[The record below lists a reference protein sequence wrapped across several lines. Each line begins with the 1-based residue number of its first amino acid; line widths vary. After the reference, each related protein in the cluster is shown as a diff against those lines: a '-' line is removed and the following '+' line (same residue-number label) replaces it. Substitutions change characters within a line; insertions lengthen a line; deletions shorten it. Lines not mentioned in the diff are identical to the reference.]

1 MRKPKTSAKKSSA
14 KTAAKKKKP
23 VKKAAASK
31 SAKKP
36 LKAQPATA
44 KRSAG
49 KKSVRAPAK
58 KAAKRT
64 AKKTAGKKAA
74 VKKAPGKKAP
84 AKKSAAKKNPAKK
97 ISATKTPAKKI
108 GAARKA
114 RAARPAARSTA
125 RARLEA
131 RSRVAP
137 ARVPARSTPK
147 TSKPAKTKPAAA
159 PKQSAPT
166 GWTPPVEYS
175 REEVIAISDRLLA
188 QPDIPLKLTED
199 IFRIHEV
206 GLDWDMGCMVYEPKD
221 PSQVAVG
228 ADGKKIGIFLLHGG
242 SGDYKSMEPIAKLY
256 AGKFGH
262 KAVAMTF
269 PGRHY
274 FDSPTR
280 DWPGDT
286 INKDG
291 TVRTPIWL
299 RGEKITPDMYE
310 VVNDDTKRLRY
321 GIRTVARAK
330 PGTIFYDRM
339 AGWLPAFETAMKDA
353 MRRHFPEGEYSI
365 YVTGHSTGGPHVF
378 MMCQR
383 VPNIAGV
390 IAVENSPFGFIQE
403 EQHNWSG
410 ALGKVAGFER
420 VSKKPAPRTDP
431 FDELYIRT
439 WRDRARYAGPEALG
453 QEGPAALMRLPW
465 LMEEILD
472 WWNKTKMRPQFKAEY
487 ILTHNIK
494 SSLRKAAEATA
505 KRLGLSGPEKE
516 ALVKRYLSLPYP
528 VTGPGAKPVP
538 PVLFGISKD
547 SRDHSPEVYEEV
559 VLPMF
564 RDRIDPA
571 PKVMVTRF
579 GAGVHVYT
587 KAEKDLPL
595 GIGPAVAEFYHQ
607 AITGGYFVT
616 K

>member
-1 MRKPKTSAKKSSA
+1 MRKPKTSAKK
-14 KTAAKKKKP
+14 TAAKKLGTKKTAKKKSLVKKAKPASVKKP
-23 VKKAAASK
+23 VKKASKAKAAKSK
-31 SAKKP
+31 RPANTKKA
-36 LKAQPATA
+36 LK
-44 KRSAG
+44 
-49 KKSVRAPAK
+49 KKAVKKAVPKKISKKVVAK
-58 KAAKRT
+58 KAAK
-64 AKKTAGKKAA
+64 KKS
-74 VKKAPGKKAP
+74 P
-84 AKKSAAKKNPAKK
+84 AKKV
-97 ISATKTPAKKI
+97 TV
-108 GAARKA
+108 ARKV
-114 RAARPAARSTA
+114 RAARPAARTTA

-131 RSRVAP
+131 RNRPATRPSAVAKP
-137 ARVPARSTPK
+137 VKAKSSAPK
-147 TSKPAKTKPAAA
+147 SSPAK
-159 PKQSAPT
+159 SAPVS
-166 GWTPPVEYS
+166 GWTPPAEYS
-175 REEVIAISDRLLA
+175 RAEVIAISDRLIA
-188 QPDIPLKLTED
+188 QPDIPLKQTED

-221 PSQVAVG
+221 PSQIAVG

-262 KAVAMTF
+262 KCVAMTF

-321 GIRTVARAK
+321 GVRTVARAK

-410 ALGKVAGFER
+410 ALGKVAGYER

-439 WRDRARYAGPEALG
+439 WRDRARYAGPESLG

-472 WWNKTKMRPQFKAEY
+472 FWNRTKMRPQFKAEY

-505 KRLGLSGPEKE
+505 KRMGLSGPDKE
-516 ALVKRYLSLPYP
+516 ALIKRYLSLPYP
-528 VTGPGAKPVP
+528 VMGPGAKPVP

-547 SRDHSPEVYEEV
+547 SRDHSPEVYQEV

-564 RDRIDPA
+564 KERIDPP

-579 GAGVHVYT
+579 GAGVHLYT

-607 AITGGYFVT
+607 AITGGYFLT

>member
-1 MRKPKTSAKKSSA
+1 MRKPKTSAKKTSA

-23 VKKAAASK
+23 VKKVAASK
-31 SAKKP
+31 GAKKP
-36 LKAQPATA
+36 LKAKPGKT
-44 KRSAG
+44 KRPAG
-49 KKSVRAPAK
+49 KKLVKAPAK
-58 KAAKRT
+58 KTVKRT
-64 AKKTAGKKAA
+64 AKKASAK
-74 VKKAPGKKAP
+74 P
-84 AKKSAAKKNPAKK
+84 AKKAKKASGKKTAAKKSPAKK
-97 ISATKTPAKKI
+97 IAAKKTPAKKI

-137 ARVPARSTPK
+137 ARVPARPTVTAK
-147 TSKPAKTKPAAA
+147 TSKLAKTKSAVA
-159 PKQSAPT
+159 PKKAALT

-188 QPDIPLKLTED
+188 QPDIPLKQTED

-242 SGDYKSMEPIAKLY
+242 SGDYKSMEAIAKLY

-299 RGEKITPDMYE
+299 RGEKITPEMYE

-505 KRLGLSGPEKE
+505 KRLGLAGPEKE

-564 RDRIDPA
+564 RERIDPA
-571 PKVMVTRF
+571 PRVMVTRF

>member
-1 MRKPKTSAKKSSA
+1 MRKPK
-14 KTAAKKKKP
+14 
-23 VKKAAASK
+23 K
-31 SAKKP
+31 SAPRK
-36 LKAQPATA
+36 
-44 KRSAG
+44 
-49 KKSVRAPAK
+49 VAK
-58 KAAKRT
+58 KAKAKT
-64 AKKTAGKKAA
+64 VALKAKSKASPKKLGP
-74 VKKAPGKKAP
+74 KKPGTKKAP
-84 AKKSAAKKNPAKK
+84 AKKVAKKVAKKTVKKVAKKTAAAKKTGTKKPLAKKVSAKKAVKKVAKK
-97 ISATKTPAKKI
+97 IISV
-108 GAARKA
+108 ARKKTV
-114 RAARPAARSTA
+114 ARPAARTTA

-131 RSRVAP
+131 RSKVA
-137 ARVPARSTPK
+137 ARPV
-147 TSKPAKTKPAAA
+147 AA
-159 PKQSAPT
+159 PKKLAPKSVAKAPSKT
-166 GWTPPVEYS
+166 AGGWTPPAEYS
-175 REEVIAISDRLLA
+175 RAEVIAISDRLLA
-188 QPDIPLKLTED
+188 QPDIPLKETED
-199 IFRIHEV
+199 IIRIHEV
-206 GLDWDMGCMVYEPKD
+206 GLDWDMGMMVYEPKD
-221 PSQVAVG
+221 PSQIARG

-242 SGDYKSMEPIAKLY
+242 SGDYKSMEAIARLY

-299 RGEKITPDMYE
+299 RGEHITPDQYE
-310 VVNDDTKRLRY
+310 VVTDDTKRMRY
-321 GIRTVARAK
+321 GVRTVARAK
-330 PGTIFYDRM
+330 PGTKFYDRM
-339 AGWLPAFETAMKDA
+339 AGWLPAFETGMKEA
-353 MRRHFPEGEYSI
+353 MRKHFPEADYSI

-403 EQHNWSG
+403 QQHNWSG

-453 QEGPAALMRLPW
+453 QEGPSALMRLPW
-465 LMEEILD
+465 LMEEIMD

-505 KRLGLSGPEKE
+505 NRLGLSGPDKQKLIE
-516 ALVKRYLSLPYP
+516 RYLSLPYP
-528 VTGPGAKPVP
+528 VKGGKPVP

-564 RDRIDPA
+564 RERIDPA
-571 PKVMVTRF
+571 PRVAVTRF

-607 AITGGYFVT
+607 AITGGYFLT

>member
-1 MRKPKTSAKKSSA
+1 MRKPKTSAKKTSA
-14 KTAAKKKKP
+14 KKTAAKKLGTKKTAKKKSLVKKAKPASVKKP
-23 VKKAAASK
+23 VKKASKAKAAKSK
-31 SAKKP
+31 RPANTKKA
-36 LKAQPATA
+36 LK
-44 KRSAG
+44 
-49 KKSVRAPAK
+49 KKAVKKAVPKKISKKVVAK
-58 KAAKRT
+58 KAAK
-64 AKKTAGKKAA
+64 KKS
-74 VKKAPGKKAP
+74 P
-84 AKKSAAKKNPAKK
+84 AKKV
-97 ISATKTPAKKI
+97 TV
-108 GAARKA
+108 ARKV
-114 RAARPAARSTA
+114 RAARPAARTTA

-131 RSRVAP
+131 RNRPATRPSAVAKP
-137 ARVPARSTPK
+137 VKAKSSAPK
-147 TSKPAKTKPAAA
+147 SSPAK
-159 PKQSAPT
+159 SAPVS
-166 GWTPPVEYS
+166 GWTPPAEYS
-175 REEVIAISDRLLA
+175 RAEVIAISDRLIA
-188 QPDIPLKLTED
+188 QPDIPLKQTED

-221 PSQVAVG
+221 PSQIAVG

-262 KAVAMTF
+262 KCVAMTF

-321 GIRTVARAK
+321 GVRTVARAK

-410 ALGKVAGFER
+410 ALGKVAGYER

-439 WRDRARYAGPEALG
+439 WRDRARYAGPESLG

-472 WWNKTKMRPQFKAEY
+472 FWNRTKMRPQFKAEY

-505 KRLGLSGPEKE
+505 KRMGLSGPDKE
-516 ALVKRYLSLPYP
+516 ALIKRYLSLPYP

-547 SRDHSPEVYEEV
+547 SRDHSPEVYQEV

-564 RDRIDPA
+564 KERIDPA

-579 GAGVHVYT
+579 GAGVHLYT

-607 AITGGYFVT
+607 AITGGYFLT

>member
-1 MRKPKTSAKKSSA
+1 MRKPKTSAKKTSA

-23 VKKAAASK
+23 VKKAAAGK

-36 LKAQPATA
+36 LKAKPGKT
-44 KRSAG
+44 KRPAG
-49 KKSVRAPAK
+49 KKLVKAPAK
-58 KAAKRT
+58 KTVKRT
-64 AKKTAGKKAA
+64 AKKASAK
-74 VKKAPGKKAP
+74 P
-84 AKKSAAKKNPAKK
+84 AKKAKKASGKKTAAK
-97 ISATKTPAKKI
+97 KTPAKKI

-137 ARVPARSTPK
+137 ARVPARPTVTPK
-147 TSKPAKTKPAAA
+147 TSKLAKTKSAAA
-159 PKQSAPT
+159 PKKPALT

-188 QPDIPLKLTED
+188 QPDIPLKQTED

-242 SGDYKSMEPIAKLY
+242 SGDYKSMEAIAKLY

-494 SSLRKAAEATA
+494 ASLRKAAEATA
-505 KRLGLSGPEKE
+505 KRLGLAGPEKE

-564 RDRIDPA
+564 RERIDPA
-571 PKVMVTRF
+571 PRVMVTRF

>member
-1 MRKPKTSAKKSSA
+1 MRKPKTSAKKTSA

-31 SAKKP
+31 GAKKP
-36 LKAQPATA
+36 LKAKPGKT
-44 KRSAG
+44 KRPAG
-49 KKSVRAPAK
+49 KKLVKAPAK
-58 KAAKRT
+58 KTVKRT
-64 AKKTAGKKAA
+64 AKKASAK
-74 VKKAPGKKAP
+74 P
-84 AKKSAAKKNPAKK
+84 AKKAKKASGKKTAAKKSPAKK
-97 ISATKTPAKKI
+97 IAAKKTPAKKI

-137 ARVPARSTPK
+137 ARVPARPTVTAK
-147 TSKPAKTKPAAA
+147 TSKLAKTKSAVA
-159 PKQSAPT
+159 PKKAALT

-188 QPDIPLKLTED
+188 QPDIPLKQTED

-242 SGDYKSMEPIAKLY
+242 SGDYKSMEAIAKLY

-299 RGEKITPDMYE
+299 RGEKITPEMYE

-505 KRLGLSGPEKE
+505 KRLGLAGPEKE

-564 RDRIDPA
+564 RERIDPA
-571 PKVMVTRF
+571 PRVMVTRF

-587 KAEKDLPL
+587 KAETDLPL

>member
-1 MRKPKTSAKKSSA
+1 MRKPKKTVKKAKTAKTKAAPKKTSGKKAAKKAKKSAPAKPAKSKLKAASKLVAKKKALGKKTSAKK
-14 KTAAKKKKP
+14 T
-23 VKKAAASK
+23 
-31 SAKKP
+31 
-36 LKAQPATA
+36 
-44 KRSAG
+44 
-49 KKSVRAPAK
+49 
-58 KAAKRT
+58 
-64 AKKTAGKKAA
+64 
-74 VKKAPGKKAP
+74 P
-84 AKKSAAKKNPAKK
+84 AKKSTVKKQAVAKKSVAP
-97 ISATKTPAKKI
+97 
-108 GAARKA
+108 ARKKS
-114 RAARPAARSTA
+114 AARPAARSTA

-131 RSRVAP
+131 RNRLTARPVKAKASAP
-137 ARVPARSTPK
+137 K
-147 TSKPAKTKPAAA
+147 KAA
-159 PKQSAPT
+159 PKKAAPKISAPKGAAPKSA
-166 GWTPPVEYS
+166 GWVPPAEYS
-175 REEVIAISDRLLA
+175 RAEVIAISDRLLA
-188 QPDIPLKLTED
+188 QPDIPLKQTED
-199 IFRIHEV
+199 IIRIHEV
-206 GLDWDMGCMVYEPKD
+206 GLDWDMGMMVYEPAD
-221 PSQVAVG
+221 PAKIARG

-242 SGDYKSMEPIAKLY
+242 SGDFKSMEPIAKLY

-299 RGEKITPDMYE
+299 RGETITPDMYE

-339 AGWLPAFETAMKDA
+339 AGWLPAFETGMKEA
-353 MRRHFPEGEYSI
+353 MRKHFPEADYSI

-472 WWNKTKMRPQFKAEY
+472 WWNKTRMRPQFKAEY

-505 KRLGLSGPEKE
+505 KRINLSGAEKE

-528 VTGPGAKPVP
+528 VQGGKPVP

-564 RDRIDPA
+564 KERIDPA

>member
-1 MRKPKTSAKKSSA
+1 MKK
-14 KTAAKKKKP
+14 
-23 VKKAAASK
+23 V
-31 SAKKP
+31 
-36 LKAQPATA
+36 
-44 KRSAG
+44 
-49 KKSVRAPAK
+49 
-58 KAAKRT
+58 
-64 AKKTAGKKAA
+64 AKKTAAAKKTGTKKPLAKKVSAKKA
-74 VKKAPGKKAP
+74 VKKV
-84 AKKSAAKKNPAKK
+84 AKK
-97 ISATKTPAKKI
+97 IVSV
-108 GAARKA
+108 ARKKTV
-114 RAARPAARSTA
+114 ARPAARTTA

-131 RSRVAP
+131 RSKVA
-137 ARVPARSTPK
+137 ARPV
-147 TSKPAKTKPAAA
+147 AA
-159 PKQSAPT
+159 PKKLAPKSVAKAPSKT
-166 GWTPPVEYS
+166 AGGWTPPAEYS
-175 REEVIAISDRLLA
+175 RAEVIAISDRLLA
-188 QPDIPLKLTED
+188 QPDIPLKETED
-199 IFRIHEV
+199 IIRIHEV
-206 GLDWDMGCMVYEPKD
+206 GLDWDMGMMVYEPKD
-221 PSQVAVG
+221 PSQIARG

-242 SGDYKSMEPIAKLY
+242 SGDYKSMEAIARLY

-299 RGEKITPDMYE
+299 RGEHITPDQYE
-310 VVNDDTKRLRY
+310 VVTDDTKRMRY
-321 GIRTVARAK
+321 GVRTVARAK
-330 PGTIFYDRM
+330 PGTKFYDRM
-339 AGWLPAFETAMKDA
+339 AGWLPAFETGMKEA
-353 MRRHFPEGEYSI
+353 MRKHFPEADYSI

-403 EQHNWSG
+403 QQHNWSG

-453 QEGPAALMRLPW
+453 QEGPSALMRLPW
-465 LMEEILD
+465 LMEEIMD

-505 KRLGLSGPEKE
+505 TRLGLSGPDKQKLIE
-516 ALVKRYLSLPYP
+516 RYLSLPYP
-528 VTGPGAKPVP
+528 VKGGKPVP

-564 RDRIDPA
+564 RERIDPA
-571 PKVMVTRF
+571 PRVAVTRF

-607 AITGGYFVT
+607 AITGGYFLT

>member
-1 MRKPKTSAKKSSA
+1 MRKPKTTGKKTTGK
-14 KTAAKKKKP
+14 KTAAKRKP
-23 VKKAAASK
+23 A
-31 SAKKP
+31 AKKP
-36 LKAQPATA
+36 AAA
-44 KRSAG
+44 K
-49 KKSVRAPAK
+49 K
-58 KAAKRT
+58 KAAKT
-64 AKKTAGKKAA
+64 LAKAKTKAVAKKASVAKQRAKAKAVKTPARKTAAGKKAA
-74 VKKAPGKKAP
+74 GKKAVKKT
-84 AKKSAAKKNPAKK
+84 AKKTGAKKAAAKT
-97 ISATKTPAKKI
+97 SV
-108 GAARKA
+108 ARKA

-131 RSRVAP
+131 RNRVPPRPAKVKSPAPKAAKKTAKTSPKISGKTP
-137 ARVPARSTPK
+137 ARTGS
-147 TSKPAKTKPAAA
+147 
-159 PKQSAPT
+159 
-166 GWTPPVEYS
+166 GWTPPAEYS
-175 REEVIAISDRLLA
+175 RAEIIAISDRLLA
-188 QPDIPLKLTED
+188 QPDIPLKQTED
-199 IFRIHEV
+199 IIRIREV
-206 GLDWDMGCMVYEPKD
+206 GLDWDMGMMVYEPKD
-221 PSQVAVG
+221 PAKIARG

-242 SGDYKSMEPIAKLY
+242 SGDFKSMEPIAKLY

-299 RGEKITPDMYE
+299 RGETITPDQYE

-321 GIRTVARAK
+321 GVRTVARAK

-339 AGWLPAFETAMKDA
+339 AGWLPAFETGMKEA
-353 MRRHFPEGEYSI
+353 MRKHFPEADYSI

-453 QEGPAALMRLPW
+453 QEGPSALMRLPW

-505 KRLGLSGPEKE
+505 SRLGLSGPEKQK
-516 ALVKRYLSLPYP
+516 LVERYLSLPYP
-528 VTGPGAKPVP
+528 VRGGKPVP

-564 RDRIDPA
+564 RDRVDPP
-571 PKVMVTRF
+571 PKAMVTRF

-607 AITGGYFVT
+607 AITGGYFLV

>member
-1 MRKPKTSAKKSSA
+1 MRKPKKSARRKTGIKTAVKRVAKKGVAKTVAVKKSKTLAKKKPAKRVVAKKSYAKKSLDKKAVAKKTSAKK
-14 KTAAKKKKP
+14 
-23 VKKAAASK
+23 
-31 SAKKP
+31 
-36 LKAQPATA
+36 PAL
-44 KRSAG
+44 
-49 KKSVRAPAK
+49 
-58 KAAKRT
+58 
-64 AKKTAGKKAA
+64 
-74 VKKAPGKKAP
+74 
-84 AKKSAAKKNPAKK
+84 KKSAAKKTTAKK
-97 ISATKTPAKKI
+97 TV
-108 GAARKA
+108 ARKV
-114 RAARPAARSTA
+114 RAARPAARTTA
-125 RARLEA
+125 RTRLEA
-131 RSRVAP
+131 RSRVVARP
-137 ARVPARSTPK
+137 AAG
-147 TSKPAKTKPAAA
+147 KPAKPVKAAVKAKASAA
-159 PKQSAPT
+159 PKSSAMAT
-166 GWTPPVEYS
+166 WTPPVEYS
-175 REEVIAISDRLLA
+175 RAEVIAISDRLLA
-188 QPDIPLKLTED
+188 QADIPLKQTED
-199 IFRIHEV
+199 IIRIHEV
-206 GLDWDMGCMVYEPKD
+206 GLDWDMGMMVYEPKD
-221 PSQVAVG
+221 PAKVARG
-228 ADGKKIGIFLLHGG
+228 ADGKKIGVFLLHGG
-242 SGDYKSMEPIAKLY
+242 SGDYKSMEIIAKLY

-262 KAVAMTF
+262 KCVAMTF

-291 TVRTPIWL
+291 TVRVPMWL

-330 PGTIFYDRM
+330 PGTMFYDRM
-339 AGWLPAFETAMKDA
+339 AGWLPAFETGMKEA
-353 MRRHFPEGEYSI
+353 MRKHFPEADYSI

-410 ALGKVAGFER
+410 ALGKVAGYAR
-420 VSKKPAPRTDP
+420 VSTKPAPRTDP

-439 WRDRARYAGPEALG
+439 WRDRARYAGPESLG

-472 WWNKTKMRPQFKAEY
+472 WWNKSKMRPQFKAEY

-494 SSLRKAAEATA
+494 SSLRKAAETTA
-505 KRLGLSGPEKE
+505 KRLNLSGPDKE
-516 ALVKRYLSLPYP
+516 ALIKRYLSLPYP
-528 VTGPGAKPVP
+528 VKGAKPVP
-538 PVLFGISKD
+538 PVLFAISKD
-547 SRDHSPEVYEEV
+547 SRDHSPEVYAEV

-564 RDRIDPA
+564 KERVDPA

-607 AITGGYFVT
+607 AITGGYFRV

>member
-1 MRKPKTSAKKSSA
+1 MAKKTSAPLRKKTHA
-14 KTAAKKKKP
+14 RPAVRTTARTRL
-23 VKKAAASK
+23 AARNNRVPSRA
-31 SAKKP
+31 
-36 LKAQPATA
+36 ATRA
-44 KRSAG
+44 
-49 KKSVRAPAK
+49 VVAPAK
-58 KAAKRT
+58 AKP
-64 AKKTAGKKAA
+64 ASKP
-74 VKKAPGKKAP
+74 VKAP
-84 AKKSAAKKNPAKK
+84 AKVPAK
-97 ISATKTPAKKI
+97 
-108 GAARKA
+108 
-114 RAARPAARSTA
+114 
-125 RARLEA
+125 
-131 RSRVAP
+131 VQ
-137 ARVPARSTPK
+137 
-147 TSKPAKTKPAAA
+147 AKTKPAA
-159 PKQSAPT
+159 S
-166 GWTPPVEYS
+166 WTPPSDYS
-175 REEVIAISDRLLA
+175 RAEVIAVSDRLLA
-188 QPDIPLKLTED
+188 QPDIPLKQTED
-199 IFRIHEV
+199 VFRIHEV
-206 GLDWDMGCMVYEPKD
+206 GLDWDMGAMVYEPQD
-221 PSQVAVG
+221 PSKVARG

-286 INKDG
+286 INGDG
-291 TVRTPIWL
+291 TVRMPIWL
-299 RGEKITPDMYE
+299 KGEKITPDQYE

-321 GIRTVARAK
+321 GVRTVARAK
-330 PGTIFYDRM
+330 PGTVFHDRM
-339 AGWLPAFETAMKDA
+339 AGWLPAFETGMIDA
-353 MRRHFPEGEYSI
+353 MRRHFPESEYSI

-403 EQHNWSG
+403 QQHNWSG
-410 ALGKVAGFER
+410 ALGKVEGYER

-453 QEGPAALMRLPW
+453 QEGPTALMRLPW
-465 LMEEILD
+465 LMEEIMD
-472 WWNKTKMRPQFKAEY
+472 WWTKTKMRPQFKAEY

-505 KRLGLSGPEKE
+505 KRLDLSGPEKE
-516 ALVKRYLSLPYP
+516 KLVKRYLGLPYP
-528 VTGPGAKPVP
+528 LSGPGVKPVP

-547 SRDHSPEVYEEV
+547 SRDHSPDVYKEV

-564 RDRIDPA
+564 ANDIKPA

-607 AITGGYFVT
+607 AITGGYFLVD
-616 K
+616 